1 MLFLLKW
8 LFNRARDEYFYI
20 TIAFFVFLCYN
31 YLDSRLCDGYFR
43 QKTKDILEEKKSMS
57 KKYVYLFS
65 EGNKDMRNL
74 LGGKGANLA
83 EMTHIG
89 LPVPQG
95 FTITTEA
102 CTQYYEDGRQINP
115 DIQAEINEYIVKME
129 EVTGKKF
136 GDKKNPLLVSV
147 RSGARASMPGMMD
160 TILNLGINEDVVE
173 YMAESSG
180 NARWAWDCYRRFI
193 QMYSDVVMEVG
204 KKYFE
209 ELIDKMKEAK
219 GVTQDIE
226 LTAEDLKELANQF
239 KAEYK
244 AKIGEEFPS
253 DPKEQ
258 LMGAIKAV
266 FRSWDNPRANVYR
279 RDNDIPYSWGTA
291 VNVQMMAFGNMGDD
305 CGTGVAFT
313 RDPATGEKKLMG
325 EFLTNAQGE
334 DVVAGVRTPMPIAQ
348 MEEKFPEAFK
358 QFTEVCKILENHYRD
373 MQDMEFT
380 VEHGKLFMLQTRNG
394 KRTAQAALKIAC
406 DLVDEGM
413 RTDKEAVLMIDPR
426 NLDTLLHP
434 QFDAKA
440 LKAATPMGRG
450 LGASP
455 GAACGKVVF
464 TADDAVA
471 WAERG
476 EKVVLVRLETSPE
489 DITGMKA
496 AQGILTVRGGMTSH
510 AAVVARGMGTCC
522 VSGCGDIK
530 MDEENKKFTLAGK
543 TFYEGDC
550 ISIDGTTGNIYDGII
565 PTVDATIAGEFGRIM
580 AWADK
585 YRRLQV
591 RTNADTPTDAKKARE
606 LGAEGIGL
614 CRTEHM
620 FFEADRIAAFREM
633 ICADTVEA
641 REAALAKIEPIQQAD
656 FEALYE
662 ALEGN
667 PVTIRFLDPPLHEF
681 VPTEEEDIA
690 ALAKAQG
697 KTVEDIKAIIAS
709 LHEFNPM
716 MGHRGCRLAVTYP
729 EIAKMQTAA
738 VIKAAINVKK
748 NHPDWALVPEIM
760 IPLVGEI
767 KELKYVKNIVVA
779 TADAIIAES
788 GADLKYE
795 VGTMIEIPRAC
806 ITADDIA
813 AEAEFFCFGTNDLTQ
828 MTYGFSRDDA
838 GKFLDAYYDRKIFE
852 NDPFAKLD
860 QIGVGRLMEM
870 AVSLGKKVRPE
881 MHIGICGEHGGDP
894 TSVEFCHRIGLSYVS
909 CSPFRVPIAR
919 LAAAQAALS
928 E

>member
-1 MLFLLKW
+1 MG
-8 LFNRARDEYFYI
+8 I
-20 TIAFFVFLCYN
+20 
-31 YLDSRLCDGYFR
+31 
-43 QKTKDILEEKKSMS
+43 
-57 KKYVYLFS
+57 KYVYLFS
-65 EGNKDMRNL
+65 EGDASMREL

-83 EMTHIG
+83 EMTKIG

-95 FTITTEA
+95 FTVTTEA
-102 CTQYYEDGRQINP
+102 CTQYYEDGRKIND
-115 DIQAEINEYIVKME
+115 DIQAQIMEYIVKME

-136 GDKKNPLLVSV
+136 GDKENPLLVSV

-160 TILNLGINEDVVE
+160 TILNLGLNEEVVE
-173 YMAESSG
+173 TMAAKSG
-180 NARWAWDCYRRFI
+180 NARWAYDCYRRFI

-209 ELIDKMKEAK
+209 ELIDKMKEEK
-219 GVTQDIE
+219 GVTQDVD
-226 LTAEDLKELANQF
+226 LTAEDLKVLAEQF

-244 AKIGEEFPS
+244 SKIGKDFPS

-258 LMGAIKAV
+258 LMGAVEAV

-291 VNVQMMAFGNMGDD
+291 VNVQMMAFGNMGDN

-313 RDPATGEKKLMG
+313 RDPATGEKGLMG

-334 DVVAGVRTPMPIAQ
+334 DVVAGVRTPMPIAE
-348 MEEKFPEAFK
+348 MAEKFPAAFE
-358 QFTEVCKILENHYRD
+358 QFNKVCAILEDHYRD

-380 VEHGKLFMLQTRNG
+380 VEDGNLYMLQTRNG
-394 KRTAQAALKIAC
+394 KRTAKAALKIAC
-406 DLVDEGM
+406 DLVEEGM
-413 RTDKEAVLMIDPR
+413 IDKKQAVAMIDPR

-440 LKAATPMGRG
+440 LKAANVAGKG

-464 TADDAVA
+464 TAEDAVA
-471 WAERG
+471 WNERG

-530 MDEENKKFTLAGK
+530 MDEENKKFELAGK
-543 TFYEGDC
+543 VYNEGDF
-550 ISIDGTTGNIYDGII
+550 ISIDGSTGNIYDGII
-565 PTVDATIAGEFGRIM
+565 PTVDAQIVGEFETIM
-580 AWADK
+580 NWADEFRTLK
-585 YRRLQV
+585 V
-591 RTNADTPTDAKKARE
+591 RTNADTPADAKKARE

-620 FFEADRIAAFREM
+620 FFEEDRIAAFREM
-633 ICADTVEA
+633 ICADTVEE
-641 REAALAKIEPIQQAD
+641 REAALDKILPYQQGD

-681 VPTEEEDIA
+681 VPTEEADIKL
-690 ALAKAQG
+690 LADAQG
-697 KTVEDIKAIIAS
+697 KSVEDIKAIIAS

-729 EIAKMQTAA
+729 EIAAMQTKA
-738 VIKAAINVKK
+738 VIRAAINVQKK
-748 NHPDWALVPEIM
+748 HADWKVLPEIM
-760 IPLVGEI
+760 IPLVGDI
-767 KELKYVKNIVVA
+767 KELKFVKNVVVA
-779 TADAIIAES
+779 TADAEIAAA
-788 GADLKYE
+788 GADIKYE

-806 ITADDIA
+806 LTADDIA
-813 AEAEFFCFGTNDLTQ
+813 KEAEFFCFGTNDLTQ

-838 GKFLDAYYDRKIFE
+838 GKFLDAYYDKKIFE

-860 QIGVGRLMEM
+860 QTGVGKLMEM
-870 AVSLGKKVRPE
+870 ALTLGKAQRPE
-881 MHIGICGEHGGDP
+881 LHVGICGEHGGDP
-894 TSVEFCHRIGLSYVS
+894 VSVEFCHKLGLTYVS

-919 LAAAQAALS
+919 LAAAQAAIK
-928 E
+928 EMK

>member
-1 MLFLLKW
+1 MATKW
-8 LFNRARDEYFYI
+8 
-20 TIAFFVFLCYN
+20 
-31 YLDSRLCDGYFR
+31 
-43 QKTKDILEEKKSMS
+43 
-57 KKYVYLFS
+57 VYMFT
-65 EGNKDMRNL
+65 EGNATMRNL

-83 EMTHIG
+83 EMTNLG

-102 CTQYYEDGRQINP
+102 CTQYYEDGRMINDEIMGQIMEAI
-115 DIQAEINEYIVKME
+115 DKME
-129 EVTGKKF
+129 KVTGKKF
-136 GDKKNPLLVSV
+136 GDLENPLLVSV

-160 TILNLGINEDVVE
+160 TILNLGLNEEVVE
-173 YMAESSG
+173 VVAKKTG
-180 NARWAWDCYRRFI
+180 NERWARDCYRRFI

-209 ELIDKMKEAK
+209 VLIDQMKEAR
-219 GVTQDIE
+219 GVTQDVD

-244 AKIGEEFPS
+244 SKIGADFPD

-258 LMGAIKAV
+258 LMGAVKAV

-291 VNVQMMAFGNMGDD
+291 VNVQEMAFGNWSDQS
-305 CGTGVAFT
+305 GTGVAFT

-325 EFLTNAQGE
+325 EFLINAQGE
-334 DVVAGVRTPMPIAQ
+334 DVVAGVRTPQPISALKDVMP
-348 MEEKFPEAFK
+348 EVFE
-358 QFTEVCKILENHYRD
+358 QFTQVCETLENHYRD

-380 VEHGKLFMLQTRNG
+380 IQDRKLYMLQTRNG

-413 RTDKEAVLMIDPR
+413 RTEEEAVAMIEPR

-434 QFDAKA
+434 QFDADA
-440 LKAATPMGRG
+440 LKAAVPAGKG

-455 GAACGKVVF
+455 GAACGKIVF
-464 TADDAVA
+464 SAEDAVA

-489 DITGMKA
+489 DITGMKS

-522 VSGCGDIK
+522 VSGCGDIA
-530 MDEENKKFTLAGK
+530 MDEENKRFTLAGK
-543 TFYEGDC
+543 EYHEGDP

-565 PTVDATIAGEFGRIM
+565 PTVDAKIAGEFGRIM

-585 YRRLQV
+585 FRTLKV
-591 RTNADTPTDAKKARE
+591 RTNADTPADAKKARE

-620 FFEADRIAAFREM
+620 FFDENRIAAFREM
-633 ICADTVEA
+633 ICADTVEE
-641 REAALAKIEPIQQAD
+641 REVALEKILPYQQGD

-681 VPTEEEDIA
+681 VPTEDEDIKK
-690 ALAKAQG
+690 LAEAQG
-697 KTVEDIKAIIAS
+697 KSVEEIKTIIDS

-729 EIAKMQTAA
+729 EIARMQTKA
-738 VIKAAINVKK
+738 VIRAAINVQKA
-748 NHPDWALVPEIM
+748 HPDWTVKPEIM
-760 IPLVGEI
+760 IPLVGDYKELKFVKKVVVDTADAEI
-767 KELKYVKNIVVA
+767 KEAGV
-779 TADAIIAES
+779 E
-788 GADLKYE
+788 LKYE
-795 VGTMIEIPRAC
+795 VGTMIEIPRAAL
-806 ITADDIA
+806 TADEIA
-813 AEAEFFCFGTNDLTQ
+813 KEADFFCFGTNDLTQ
-828 MTYGFSRDDA
+828 MTFGFSRDDA
-838 GKFLDAYYDRKIFE
+838 GKFLGGYYDAKIFE

-860 QIGVGRLMEM
+860 QTGVGKLMEL
-870 AVSLGKKVRPE
+870 AIKLGKPVNPNL
-881 MHIGICGEHGGDP
+881 HVGICGEHGGDP
-894 TSVEFCHRIGLSYVS
+894 SSVEFCHKIGLDYVS

-919 LAAAQAALS
+919 LAAAQAAIANK
-928 E
+928 

>member
-1 MLFLLKW
+1 MSRKW
-8 LFNRARDEYFYI
+8 
-20 TIAFFVFLCYN
+20 
-31 YLDSRLCDGYFR
+31 
-43 QKTKDILEEKKSMS
+43 
-57 KKYVYLFS
+57 VYLFT
-65 EGNKDMRNL
+65 EGNANMREL

-83 EMTHIG
+83 EMTNIG

-102 CTQYYEDGRQINP
+102 CTQYYEDGRQIN
-115 DIQAEINEYIVKME
+115 DEIQAQINEYIVKME
-129 EVTGKKF
+129 EITGKKF
-136 GDKKNPLLVSV
+136 GDKTNPLLVSV

-160 TILNLGINEDVVE
+160 TILNLGLNEEVV
-173 YMAESSG
+173 
-180 NARWAWDCYRRFI
+180 NAIADMSKNPRWAWDCYRRFI

-209 ELIDKMKEAK
+209 QLIDAMKEKK
-219 GVTQDIE
+219 GVKQDVE
-226 LTAEDLKELANQF
+226 LDADDLKELANQF

-244 AKIGEEFPS
+244 SKIGSDFPD

-291 VNVQMMAFGNMGDD
+291 VNVQSMAFGNMGDD

-313 RDPATGEKKLMG
+313 RDPATGNKGLFG

-334 DVVAGVRTPMPIAQ
+334 DVVAGVRTPMKITE
-348 MEEKFPEAFK
+348 MEDKFPEAFK
-358 QFTEVCKILENHYRD
+358 QFKEVCKTLEDHYRD

-380 VEHGKLFMLQTRNG
+380 VEHGKLYMLQTRNG

-413 RTDKEAVLMIDPR
+413 RTEKEAVAMIDPR

-434 QFDAKA
+434 QFDAA
-440 LKAATPMGRG
+440 ELKAATPMGKG

-455 GAACGKVVF
+455 GAACGKIVF
-464 TADDAVA
+464 SAEDAED
-471 WAERG
+471 WAARG

-496 AQGILTVRGGMTSH
+496 SQGILTVRGGMTSH

-522 VSGCGDIK
+522 VSGCGDIA

-543 TFYEGDC
+543 EFHEGDY
-550 ISIDGTTGNIYDGII
+550 ISIDGTTGNIYDGLI
-565 PTVDATIAGEFGRIM
+565 PTVDATIAGEFGRVM

-585 YRRLQV
+585 YRTLKV
-591 RTNADTPTDAKKARE
+591 RTNADTPADAKKARE

-620 FFEADRIAAFREM
+620 FFEEDRIAAFREM
-633 ICADTVEA
+633 ICSDTVEE
-641 REAALAKIEPIQQAD
+641 REAALDKILPYQQGD
-656 FEALYE
+656 FEKLYE

-681 VPTEEEDIA
+681 VPTEEADIKK
-690 ALAKAQG
+690 LADAQG
-697 KTVEDIKAIIAS
+697 KSVEDIKTIINS

-729 EIAKMQTAA
+729 EIAKMQTKA
-738 VIKAAINVKK
+738 VIRAAINVQKA
-748 NHPDWALVPEIM
+748 HPDWTVKPEIM
-760 IPLVGEI
+760 IPLVCEI
-767 KELKYVKNIVVA
+767 KELKYVKKVVVE
-779 TADAIIAES
+779 TADAEIAA
-788 GADLKYE
+788 ADAKLEYE
-795 VGTMIEIPRAC
+795 VGTMIEIPRAAL
-806 ITADDIA
+806 TADEIA
-813 AEAEFFCFGTNDLTQ
+813 TEADFFCFGTNDLTQ
-828 MTYGFSRDDA
+828 MTFGFSRDDA
-838 GKFLDAYYDRKIFE
+838 GKFLDAYYDAKIFE

-860 QIGVGRLMEM
+860 QTGVGKLMEM
-870 AVSLGKKVRPE
+870 AIKLGKPVNPKLHV
-881 MHIGICGEHGGDP
+881 GICGEHGGDP
-894 TSVEFCHRIGLSYVS
+894 SSVEFCHKIGLDYVS

-919 LAAAQAALS
+919 LAAAQAAIKNPRK
-928 E
+928 

>member
-1 MLFLLKW
+1 MANKW
-8 LFNRARDEYFYI
+8 
-20 TIAFFVFLCYN
+20 
-31 YLDSRLCDGYFR
+31 
-43 QKTKDILEEKKSMS
+43 
-57 KKYVYLFS
+57 VYLFT
-65 EGNKDMRNL
+65 EGNANMREL

-83 EMTHIG
+83 EMTGLG

-102 CTQYYEDGRQINP
+102 CTQYYEDGREINAE
-115 DIQAEINEYIVKME
+115 IQAQINEYIEKME
-129 EVTGKKF
+129 EITGKKF
-136 GDKKNPLLVSV
+136 GDKENPLLVSV

-160 TILNLGINEDVVE
+160 TILNLGLNEDVVE
-173 YMAESSG
+173 VIAKKS
-180 NARWAWDCYRRFI
+180 NNPRWAWDCYRRFI

-209 ELIDKMKEAK
+209 ELIDKMKAER
-219 GVTQDIE
+219 GVTYDVE
-226 LTAEDLKELANQF
+226 LTADDLKELAGQF

-244 AKIGEEFPS
+244 EKIGQDFPD

-258 LMGAIKAV
+258 LMGAVKAV

-291 VNVQMMAFGNMGDD
+291 VNVQSMAFGNMGDD

-348 MEEKFPEAFK
+348 MAETFPEAFA
-358 QFTEVCKILENHYRD
+358 QFQTVCKTLEDHYRD

-380 VEHGKLFMLQTRNG
+380 VENKKLYMLQTRNG

-413 RTDKEAVLMIDPR
+413 RTEAEAVAMIDPR

-434 QFDAKA
+434 QFDAAA
-440 LKAATPMGRG
+440 LKAATPIGKG

-464 TADDAVA
+464 TAEDAEA
-471 WAERG
+471 WNAKG

-496 AQGILTVRGGMTSH
+496 SQGILTVRGGMTSH

-522 VSGCGDIK
+522 VSGCGDIN
-530 MDEENKKFTLAGK
+530 MDEANKKFTLAGK
-543 TFYEGDC
+543 EFHEGDY
-550 ISIDGTTGNIYDGII
+550 ISIDGSTGNIYDGVI

-580 AWADK
+580 SWADK
-585 YRRLQV
+585 YRKLKV
-591 RTNADTPTDAKKARE
+591 RTNADTPADAKKARE

-620 FFEADRIAAFREM
+620 FFEEDRIAAFREM
-633 ICADTVEA
+633 ICSDTVEE
-641 REAALAKIEPIQQAD
+641 REAALDKILPYQQGD

-681 VPTEEEDIA
+681 VPTEEADIEKLA
-690 ALAKAQG
+690 AAQG
-697 KTVEDIKAIIAS
+697 KSVEDIKTIIAS

-729 EIAKMQTAA
+729 EIAKMQTKA
-738 VIKAAINVKK
+738 VIRAAINVQKA
-748 NHPDWALVPEIM
+748 HADWTVEPEIM
-760 IPLVGEI
+760 IPLVCDV
-767 KELKYVKNIVVA
+767 KELKFVKKVVVE
-779 TADAIIAES
+779 TADAEIAAA
-788 GADLKYE
+788 GIDLKYE
-795 VGTMIEIPRAC
+795 VGTMIEIPRAAL
-806 ITADDIA
+806 TADEIA
-813 AEAEFFCFGTNDLTQ
+813 KEADFFCFGTNDLTQ

-838 GKFLDAYYDRKIFE
+838 GKFLNAYYDAKIFE

-860 QIGVGRLMEM
+860 QTGVGKLMET
-870 AVSLGKKVRPE
+870 AIKLGKPVNNKLHV
-881 MHIGICGEHGGDP
+881 GICGEHGGDP
-894 TSVEFCHRIGLSYVS
+894 SSVEFCHKIGLDYVS

-919 LAAAQAALS
+919 LAAAQAAIANK
-928 E
+928 

>member
-1 MLFLLKW
+1 
-8 LFNRARDEYFYI
+8 
-20 TIAFFVFLCYN
+20 
-31 YLDSRLCDGYFR
+31 
-43 QKTKDILEEKKSMS
+43 MS
-57 KKYVYLFS
+57 QKYVYLFS

-83 EMTHIG
+83 EMTGLG

-102 CTQYYEDGRQINP
+102 CTQYYEDGRKIN
-115 DIQAEINEYIVKME
+115 DEIQAQIMEYIVKME
-129 EVTGKKF
+129 GITGKKF
-136 GDKKNPLLVSV
+136 GDMENPLLVSG

-160 TILNLGINEDVVE
+160 TILNLGLNEEVVE
-173 YMAESSG
+173 VMSKKSG
-180 NARWAWDCYRRFI
+180 NPRWAWDCYRRFI

-209 ELIDKMKEAK
+209 QLIDEMKEK
-219 GVTQDIE
+219 RGVTQDVE
-226 LTAEDLKELANQF
+226 LTADDLKELAGQF

-244 AKIGEEFPS
+244 AKIGKDFPT

-258 LMGAIKAV
+258 LMGAIEAV

-291 VNVQMMAFGNMGDD
+291 VNVQMMAFGNMGDN

-313 RDPATGEKKLMG
+313 RDPATGEKGLMG
-325 EFLTNAQGE
+325 EFLKNAQGE

-348 MEEKFPEAFK
+348 MEQEFPEAFA
-358 QFTEVCKILENHYRD
+358 QFEQVCKTLEDHYRD

-380 VEHGKLFMLQTRNG
+380 VEEGKLYMLQTRNG
-394 KRTAQAALKIAC
+394 KRTAKAALKIAC

-413 RTDKEAVLMIDPR
+413 IDKKQAVAMIDPR

-440 LKAATPMGRG
+440 LKAATPAGKG

-464 TADDAVA
+464 SAEDAVE
-471 WAERG
+471 WDKRG

-496 AQGILTVRGGMTSH
+496 SQGILTVRGGMTSH

-522 VSGCGDIK
+522 VSGCGDIV

-543 TFYEGDC
+543 TYHEGDY
-550 ISIDGTTGNIYDGII
+550 ISIDGSTGNIYDGII
-565 PTVDATIAGEFGRIM
+565 PTVDAEIAGEFGRIM
-580 AWADK
+580 AWADEFRTLK
-585 YRRLQV
+585 V
-591 RTNADTPTDAKKARE
+591 RTNADTPADAKKARE

-633 ICADTVEA
+633 ICADTVEE
-641 REAALAKIEPIQQAD
+641 REAALAKILPYQQGD
-656 FEALYE
+656 FEKLYE

-681 VPTEEEDIA
+681 VPTEEADIE

-697 KTVEDIKAIIAS
+697 KSVETIKAIIAG

-716 MGHRGCRLAVTYP
+716 MGHRGCRLTVTYP
-729 EIAKMQTAA
+729 EIAKMQTKA
-738 VIKAAINVKK
+738 VIRAAINVKK
-748 NHPDWALVPEIM
+748 AHADWNIVPEIM
-760 IPLVGEI
+760 IPLVGEV
-767 KELKYVKNIVVA
+767 KELKFVKDIVVA
-779 TADAIIAES
+779 TADEEIAAA

-795 VGTMIEIPRAC
+795 VGTMIEIPRAAL
-806 ITADDIA
+806 TADEIA
-813 AEAEFFCFGTNDLTQ
+813 KEAEFFCFGTNDLTQ
-828 MTYGFSRDDA
+828 MTFGFSRDDA
-838 GKFLDAYYDRKIFE
+838 GKFLDAYYDTKIYE

-860 QIGVGRLMEM
+860 QKGVGALMKM
-870 AVSLGKKVRPE
+870 AVKMGKEVRPT
-881 MHIGICGEHGGDP
+881 MHCGICGEHGGDP
-894 TSVEFCHRIGLSYVS
+894 SSVEFCHEIGLDYVS

-919 LAAAQAALS
+919 LAAAQAAIKDMK
-928 E
+928 

>member
-1 MLFLLKW
+1 MANKW
-8 LFNRARDEYFYI
+8 
-20 TIAFFVFLCYN
+20 
-31 YLDSRLCDGYFR
+31 
-43 QKTKDILEEKKSMS
+43 
-57 KKYVYLFS
+57 VYTFK
-65 EGNKDMRNL
+65 EGNMTMRNL

-83 EMTHIG
+83 EMTEIG

-102 CTQYYEDGRQINP
+102 CTQYYEDGRKIN
-115 DIQAEINEYIVKME
+115 DEIMTQAME
-129 EVTGKKF
+129 GVAWMEKENGKKF
-136 GDKKNPLLVSV
+136 GDLKNPLLVSV

-160 TILNLGINEDVVE
+160 TILNLGLNDDVVAA
-173 YMAESSG
+173 MIAG
-180 NARWAWDCYRRFI
+180 NPDPKFERFVYDSYRRFI
-193 QMYSDVVMEVG
+193 QMFSDVVMEVG

-209 ELIDKMKEAK
+209 QLIDKMKEEK
-219 GVTQDIE
+219 GVKYDVD
-226 LTAEDLKELANQF
+226 LTAADLKTLAEQF

-244 AKIGEEFPS
+244 NQLGTDFPS
-253 DPKEQ
+253 DPVEQ
-258 LMGAIKAV
+258 LKLAIEAV

-291 VNVQMMAFGNMGDD
+291 VNVMPMVFGNLNDNS
-305 CGTGVAFT
+305 GTGVAFT

-334 DVVAGVRTPMPIAQ
+334 DVVAGVRTPMPITQ
-348 MEEKFPEAFK
+348 MAEKFPEAYADFIK
-358 QFTEVCKILENHYRD
+358 VCDILEGHYHD

-380 VEHGKLFMLQTRNG
+380 VENGKLYMLQCRNG

-413 RTDKEAVLMIDPR
+413 KTEQEAVAMIDPR

-440 LKAATPMGRG
+440 LKAATPLGKG

-464 TADDAVA
+464 TADDAVEWKA
-471 WAERG
+471 RG

-522 VSGCGDIK
+522 VSGCGDIN
-530 MDEENKKFTLAGK
+530 MDEENKKFTLNGQ
-543 TFYEGDC
+543 TFTEGSE
-550 ISIDGTTGNIYDGII
+550 ISIDGTTGNIYAGLI

-585 YRRLQV
+585 YRRLKV

-620 FFEADRIAAFREM
+620 FFEESRIAAFREM
-633 ICADTVEA
+633 ICSDTVEE
-641 REAALAKIEPIQQAD
+641 REKALEKILPYQQDD
-656 FEALYE
+656 FTKLYE

-667 PVTIRFLDPPLHEF
+667 PVCIRFLDPPLHEF
-681 VPTEEEDIA
+681 VPTEEEDIKK
-690 ALAKAQG
+690 LADSQG
-697 KTVEDIKAIIAS
+697 KSVEDIKNIIAS

-729 EIAKMQTAA
+729 EIAKMQTKA
-738 VIKAAINVKK
+738 VIRAAITTKK
-748 NHPDWALVPEIM
+748 NHPDWEVKPEIM
-760 IPLVGEI
+760 IPLVCEV
-767 KELKYVKNIVVA
+767 KELKFVKNIVVE
-779 TADAIIAES
+779 TADAEIAAA
-788 GADLKYE
+788 GIDLKYE
-795 VGTMIEIPRAC
+795 VGTMIEIPRAAL
-806 ITADDIA
+806 TADEIA
-813 AEAEFFCFGTNDLTQ
+813 KEADFFCFGTNDLTQ
-828 MTYGFSRDDA
+828 MTFGFSRDDA
-838 GKFLDAYYDRKIFE
+838 GKFLNAYYDTKIFE

-860 QIGVGRLMEM
+860 QTGVGKLMEM
-870 AVSLGKKVRPE
+870 TLKLGRPANPNL
-881 MHIGICGEHGGDP
+881 HVGICGEHGGDP
-894 TSVEFCHRIGLSYVS
+894 TSVEFCHKIGLDYVS
-909 CSPFRVPIAR
+909 CSPFRVPVAR
-919 LAAAQAALS
+919 LAAAQAAIA
-928 E
+928 EG

>member
-1 MLFLLKW
+1 M
-8 LFNRARDEYFYI
+8 AH
-20 TIAFFVFLCYN
+20 
-31 YLDSRLCDGYFR
+31 
-43 QKTKDILEEKKSMS
+43 
-57 KKYVYLFS
+57 KYCYLFS
-65 EGNKDMRNL
+65 EGNATMREL

-83 EMTHIG
+83 EMTNIG

-95 FTITTEA
+95 FTISTEA
-102 CTQYYEDGRQINP
+102 CTKYYEDGRKIN
-115 DIQAEINEYIVKME
+115 DEIMAEINEYIVKME
-129 EVTGKKF
+129 GITGKKF
-136 GDKKNPLLVSV
+136 GDKENPLLVSV

-160 TILNLGINEDVVE
+160 TILNLGLNEDVVAV
-173 YMAESSG
+173 MAEKS
-180 NARWAWDCYRRFI
+180 NNERWAWDCYRRFI

-209 ELIDKMKEAK
+209 ELIDKMKAEK
-219 GVTQDIE
+219 GVTQDVE
-226 LTAEDLKELANQF
+226 LDANDLKELAGQF

-244 AKIGEEFPS
+244 AKIGEDFPS

-291 VNVQMMAFGNMGDD
+291 VNVQSMAFGNMGDD

-313 RDPATGEKKLMG
+313 RDPATGAKGLFG

-334 DVVAGVRTPMPIAQ
+334 DVVAGVRTPMHIQ
-348 MEEKFPEAFK
+348 EMEQKFPEAFK
-358 QFTEVCKILENHYRD
+358 EFTEVCKTLEDHYRD

-380 VEHGKLFMLQTRNG
+380 VEHGKLYMLQTRNG

-413 RTDKEAVLMIDPR
+413 RTEEEAVAMIDPR

-440 LKAATPMGRG
+440 LKAATPIGKG

-455 GAACGKVVF
+455 GAACGKIVF
-464 TADDAVA
+464 TAEDAVE
-471 WAERG
+471 WADRG

-510 AAVVARGMGTCC
+510 AAVVARGMGECC
-522 VSGCGDIK
+522 VSGCSAIN
-530 MDEENKKFTLAGK
+530 MDEANKKFELGGK
-543 TFYEGDC
+543 TFVEGDV
-550 ISIDGTTGNIYDGII
+550 ISIDGTTGNIYDGAIA
-565 PTVDATIAGEFGRIM
+565 TVDAQIAGEFGRIM

-585 YRRLQV
+585 YRVLKV
-591 RTNADTPTDAKKARE
+591 RTNADTPADAKKARE

-633 ICADTVEA
+633 ICSDTVEE
-641 REAALAKIEPIQQAD
+641 REAALAKIEPMQQAD

-662 ALEGN
+662 ALEGC

-681 VPTEEEDIA
+681 VPTEEADIE

-697 KTVEDIKAIIAS
+697 KSVETIKNIIAS

-729 EIAKMQTAA
+729 EIAKMQTKA
-738 VIKAAINVKK
+738 VIKAALNVKK
-748 NHPDWALVPEIM
+748 NHPDWTIVPEIM
-760 IPLVGEI
+760 IPLVGDV
-767 KELKYVKNIVVA
+767 KELKYVKNFVVE
-779 TADAIIAES
+779 TADAVIKEA
-788 GADLKYE
+788 GTDLKYE
-795 VGTMIEIPRAC
+795 VGTMIEIPRAAL
-806 ITADDIA
+806 TADEIA
-813 AEAEFFCFGTNDLTQ
+813 KEAEFFCFGTNDLTQ

-838 GKFLDAYYDRKIFE
+838 GKFLNAYYDAKIFE

-860 QIGVGRLMEM
+860 QTGVGKLMEM
-870 AVSLGKKVRPE
+870 AIKLGKATRPD

-894 TSVEFCHRIGLSYVS
+894 SSVEFCHKIGLTYVS

-919 LAAAQAALS
+919 LAAAQAAIADKK
-928 E
+928 